1 MKSRDFKRPA
11 VVTMALFVILLAAPS
26 SQAQPAGSTRTR
38 ICPLNVQL
46 PDDLTIRSVKVTG
59 RRGVGPLE
67 EKLGKMFNGKT
78 YTRDLHRQAMV
89 EVENALTNEVNA
101 SFEKQLRII
110 GGASRAPSGAAF
122 LRTDP
127 CVELDAANK
136 SVDMIVRVLFLRL
149 DLKDLASNLLTL
161 PRSIEP
167 SFYDKMPAVLR
178 ALNPIFDFDFDRK
191 LGTSAS
197 LNASTDLLEF
207 SKLLKGEE
215 LANPDLRFLLNFN
228 GQKSIGKPF
237 YATRTDL
244 VLSKTRPSQT
254 VEQLDFSAFFRAD
267 DQPLNEMREVTNDV
281 RIGGEVKL
289 RPGKRLLNTVFLSG
303 NFSGNRHNVYDP
315 GRRRLV
321 GERSNA
327 GRFRGVVDGVVF
339 DGFTRLGVWLEG
351 ADVNGA
357 PDGYKRLAGLV
368 GYQKEFGGGTQ
379 TLGLEALLGGGKAW
393 GQVPVYASFF
403 GGNSAGNFLY
413 DSPGS
418 PTNTE
423 FPRGPYLR
431 SYGTT
436 QAGARSAGGDV
447 AGGRNYWHANLSLTI
462 PVPPW
467 SRRLIP
473 DEVVHFEERDIK
485 LNELLEN
492 FTIKTAIGTIGA
504 DLLDPII
511 EELMKKDP
519 TLTEDEAAVLGA
531 PIAEEKAKKIVE
543 RDVAP
548 NIRFIARHANLF
560 AVKPLLMF
568 DYAQIGGT
576 SGRSLRR
583 YAAGGGVQIVVIL
596 ARAEIGYM
604 KTLPRV
610 SGEPTGNFVFRLTF
624 QNLF

>member
-1 MKSRDFKRPA
+1 MKSCNLKRLA
-11 VVTMALFVILLAAPS
+11 VVAMALLVVLLTAPP
-26 SQAQPAGSTRTR
+26 SQAQTPGSTRTR

-46 PDDLTIRSVKVTG
+46 PADLTIRSVKVTG

-89 EVENALTNEVNA
+89 EVEDALANEVNE
-101 SFEKQLRII
+101 SFEKQLNIV
-110 GGASRAPSGAAF
+110 GGASRTRSGALF

-149 DLKDLASNLLTL
+149 DLKDVASNLLTL

-167 SFYDKMPAVLR
+167 SFYNKMPAVLR
-178 ALNPIFDFDFDRK
+178 VLNPLLDFDFDRK
-191 LGTSAS
+191 LGPVAS
-197 LNASTDLLEF
+197 LNVSTNMLEF
-207 SKLLKGEE
+207 SKLVKGEE
-215 LANPDLRFLLNFN
+215 LANRDLRFLLNFN
-228 GQKSIGKPF
+228 GQKSFGKPF
-237 YATRTDL
+237 YATKTDL

-254 VEQLDFSAFFRAD
+254 MEQLDFSAFFRAD
-267 DQPLNEMREVTNDV
+267 DQPLNEVRDISDEV
-281 RIGGEVKL
+281 RIGGQVKL

-303 NFSGNRHNVYDP
+303 NYSGSRHNVYDS

-321 GERSNA
+321 DERNNA
-327 GRFRGVVDGVVF
+327 GTFRGVVDGVVF
-339 DGFTRLGVWLEG
+339 NGFTRLGVWLEG
-351 ADVNGA
+351 ASVNGS
-357 PDGYKRLAGLV
+357 PDNYKRLAGLL
-368 GYQKEFGGGTQ
+368 GYQKEFGAGTQ
-379 TLGLEALLGGGKAW
+379 TLGLEALLGGGRAW
-393 GQVPVYASFF
+393 GRVPVYASFF
-403 GGNSAGNFLY
+403 GGNDVGNFLY
-413 DSPGS
+413 DSPES
-418 PTNTE
+418 PTTTD
-423 FPRGPYLR
+423 FPTGPYIR
-431 SYGTT
+431 SYGKT
-436 QAGARSAGGDV
+436 QAAARSAGGAV
-447 AGGRNYWHANLSLTI
+447 AGGRNYWHANLSVAI
-462 PVPPW
+462 PVRPW

-473 DEVVHFEERDIK
+473 DEVVHFEDQDIK
-485 LNELLEN
+485 LNDLLEN

-511 EELMKKDP
+511 AELMKKDP
-519 TLTEDEAAVLGA
+519 SLTEDEAAVLGA
-531 PIAEEKAKKIVE
+531 PIAEAKAKKIVE

-568 DYAQIGGT
+568 DYARIGGT
-576 SGRSLRR
+576 SGNNLRR
-583 YAAGGGVQIVVIL
+583 YAAGGGVQIVVVL

-610 SGEPTGNFVFRLTF
+610 TGEPTGNVVFRLTF